1 MQVVTEIMGHIHT
14 LPRHSHNQSILKKKK
29 RVLEID
35 MVNKKTK
42 SDTNQFK
49 AELANGQ
56 SGKLSLSRVPPGEY
70 SKKSSTI

>member
-1 MQVVTEIMGHIHT
+1 MQVVTEIMGYIHT
-14 LPRHSHNQSILKKKK
+14 LPRHSHNQSILKKK

-35 MVNKKTK
+35 MVNKKAK

-56 SGKLSLSRVPPGEY
+56 SGKLSLSRVTPGEY
-70 SKKSSTI
+70 SKERSKI

>member
-1 MQVVTEIMGHIHT
+1 
-14 LPRHSHNQSILKKKK
+14 
-29 RVLEID
+29 